1 MTILRQFSFWKV
13 FDIESLKLKLNHDL
27 RLKTIHS
34 FVLQMMET
42 SKLAKGVFI
51 YKIKMC
57 SYIFC
62 QVWNC
67 KQVRWFFVVV
77 VVCAFFF
84 SQKAH
89 SLFSKKI
96 KFLMCIYVLP
106 ARTCVLYVYL
116 VCRNQYSTSGSLEM
130 KIHMVL
136 SCHVGNGDW
145 ALVLYMK
152 SKFSAAGPPLH
163 LITYW
168 YCYLEK
174 NFLFLKA
181 KECCSSSKHF

>member
-1 MTILRQFSFWKV
+1 MFYKWWRQVNWQKAY
-13 FDIESLKLKLNHDL
+13 LYTKLKCVVIFFVKFGIVNKSDGFFLL
-27 RLKTIHS
+27 WW
-34 FVLQMMET
+34 FVL
-42 SKLAKGVFI
+42 S
-51 YKIKMC
+51 
-57 SYIFC
+57 
-62 QVWNC
+62 
-67 KQVRWFFVVV
+67 FFP
-77 VVCAFFF
+77 
-84 SQKAH
+84 QKAH

-116 VCRNQYSTSGSLEM
+116 VCRDQYSTSGSLEM
-130 KIHMVL
+130 KMHMVV
-136 SCHVGNGDW
+136 SCHVGNGVW

-152 SKFSAAGPPLH
+152 CKFSAAGPPLH
-163 LITYW
+163 LITYG